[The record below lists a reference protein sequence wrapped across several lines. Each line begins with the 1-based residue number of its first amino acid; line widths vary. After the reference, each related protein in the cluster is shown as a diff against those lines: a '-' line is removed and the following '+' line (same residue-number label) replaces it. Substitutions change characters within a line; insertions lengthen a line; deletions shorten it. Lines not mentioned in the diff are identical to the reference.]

1 MSESMLPSVSELPS
15 VPDVPLPASA
25 GALLRAAREAQGLH
39 IAALAVALKIP
50 VKKLEALEADQYEL
64 LPDTVF
70 IRALA
75 ASICRALKIDA
86 TPILEKMPATAVGCL
101 KIDES
106 GINTPF
112 RSPGDGSRLSLLN
125 QLSRPFVLVVLL
137 LLVGAALLFVFPFT
151 PPAGP
156 TAASNAEPVAMNV
169 PPVISPPKENQ
180 GEALVP
186 MPALTA
192 SSSLTLAKAPTLA
205 PALPASRAAAE
216 PALGLRSGESSVV
229 VPGSGATTGLLVLK
243 AHGVSWVRVV
253 NAHGVVQVSK
263 NMVDG
268 EVVGVSGVTPLSVV
282 IGSSNT
288 TEVQLRGKPFDLTGI
303 AKNNVARFEVK

>member
-1 MSESMLPSVSELPS
+1 MSESISPDISEPQS
-15 VPDVPLPASA
+15 VPDLTLPASA
-25 GALLRAAREAQGLH
+25 GTLLRAAREAQGLH

-50 VKKLEALEADQYEL
+50 VKKLEALEADQYDL

-86 TPILEKMPATAVGCL
+86 TPILERMPATAAGRL
-101 KIDES
+101 KIDET

-125 QLSRPFVLVVLL
+125 QLSRPFVLVVVLL
-137 LLVGAALLFVFPFT
+137 LLGAALLFVFPLT
-151 PPAGP
+151 LPSGPA
-156 TAASNAEPVAMNV
+156 TASNAEPVAMNV

-180 GEALVP
+180 GEAVL
-186 MPALTA
+186 PAPIT
-192 SSSLTLAKAPTLA
+192 SSSLTLSKAPTLA
-205 PALPASRAAAE
+205 PALPASRAAAQ
-216 PALGLRSGESSVV
+216 ASLGLKAGESSVV

-253 NAHGVVQVSK
+253 NANGVVQVSK
-263 NMVDG
+263 NMADG

-282 IGSSNT
+282 IGSSNN